1 MTDIVQGT
9 DPVRG
14 LRLELDRPRHLR
26 FTLGALRR
34 IEEASGIGI
43 EQQAELAEWSRTLV
57 GVTTMLWAGLVH
69 EDPDLTLE
77 QVYEIVDIQNFT
89 QVRAAI
95 DLAVGVAMPPPVEG
109 KDARPFPGNRA
120 ARRLARGPLP
130 ASNGITSGASGSTTS
145 G

>member
-1 MTDIVQGT
+1 MTEIVQGA

-43 EQQAELAEWSRTLV
+43 EQQEALAEWSRTLE
-57 GVTTMLWAGLVH
+57 GVTTMLWAGLCH

-77 QVYEIVDIQNFT
+77 QVYEIVDIENFS
-89 QVRAAI
+89 QIRAAI
-95 DLAVGVAMPPPVEG
+95 DQAVGVAMPAPAAG
-109 KDARPFPGNRA
+109 GNGTAARPLAQNRA
-120 ARRLARGPLP
+120 ARRHP
-130 ASNGITSGASGSTTS
+130 ASNGIASGASASTTS
-145 G
+145 D